1 MSDLIIGNDVI
12 EGVVAEQAEIVLPT
26 YDQLYADFQQSKVLH
41 ANTLVREKLLQEAL
55 TAAKS
60 LSLEDRLQQIIED
73 AVEEAINNVLEA
85 AVEEAVEDA
94 MRTNSDEIDDR
105 IERYLDNNLEDAVTS
120 TVRDMSFSVHVD

>member
-26 YDQLYADFQQSKVLH
+26 YDQLYTDFQQSKVLH

-60 LSLEDRLQQIIED
+60 LSLEDKLQQIIENQ
-73 AVEEAINNVLEA
+73 VEDVLRGMIEA

-94 MRTNSDEIDDR
+94 MRNNSIEDEI
-105 IERYLDNNLEDAVTS
+105 ECYLDNNLDDAVTS
-120 TVRDMSFSVHVD
+120 IVRDMSFSVSVDR

>member
-60 LSLEDRLQQIIED
+60 LSLEDKLQQIIENQ
-73 AVEEAINNVLEA
+73 VEDVLRGMIEA

-94 MRTNSDEIDDR
+94 MRNNSIEDEI
-105 IERYLDNNLEDAVTS
+105 ECYLDNNLDDAVTS
-120 TVRDMSFSVHVD
+120 IVRDMSFSVSVDR